1 MFNLAL
7 KIMIWIFSI
16 MVNAV
21 ATQQLY
27 EHLFTKLQKS
37 FFNSDIDHVTFI
49 HKSKSIAYFCTS
61 IFVIL
66 LLLTYILTTLIN

>member
-7 KIMIWIFSI
+7 KIMIWLFSI
-16 MVNAV
+16 MINAT
-21 ATQQLY
+21 AMQQLY
-27 EHLFTKLQKS
+27 EHLKKQLEKA
-37 FFNSDIDHVTFI
+37 FFNSDIDHITFI
-49 HKSKSIAYFCTS
+49 QKSKSIAYFCTS